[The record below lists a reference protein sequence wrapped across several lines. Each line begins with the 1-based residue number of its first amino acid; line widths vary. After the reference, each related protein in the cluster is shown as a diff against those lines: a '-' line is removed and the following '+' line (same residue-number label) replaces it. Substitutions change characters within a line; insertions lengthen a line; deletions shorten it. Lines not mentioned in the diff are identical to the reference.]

1 MLELKN
7 IKKIYQMSENPVH
20 ALKGISM
27 TLRSSEFVSIL
38 GPSGCGK
45 TTTLNII
52 GGLDRYTDGDLL
64 IDGRSTK
71 EYKDKDWDM
80 YRNHKV
86 GFVFQ
91 SYNLIPH
98 QNILSN
104 VEIAL
109 TIANIDKKK
118 RKDMAIEA
126 LTKVGLKDE
135 IHKFPRQL
143 SGGQMQR
150 VAIARAIVNKPS
162 VLLADEPTGALDSK
176 TSVQVLDIL
185 KELSNECLV
194 VMVTHNEE
202 LANKYSTRIIK
213 LKDGE
218 MVDDSNPYDPLES
231 EIEEAKENEIKENKK
246 YENKK
251 GKIKKVGMP
260 FVTALKL
267 SLSNLRSKI
276 GRTILT
282 CFAGSIGIIGIALI
296 LSVSTGFNDYVKDV
310 ERSTLSQ
317 YPISLSRNNLDI
329 TSLFASFMAQNMEED
344 KNDSSN
350 VENDTV
356 VPRYVLVD
364 LLRNVANNSKQN
376 DLKAFKEY
384 IEKKN
389 LKDEDYILQIDYG
402 YNVSITAYDA
412 NYKNADGNFEVRKV
426 KPFTLPRVD
435 PDTGEQLYIMSPQ
448 YTTDKIETLMSNMN
462 TWDKMFDDRKTVMEQ
477 YDLLAGEW
485 PSDDSIDV
493 LFVVDEN
500 NKISDFAAYSTGLV
514 NNNNGDRYIAQ
525 LFRYV
530 TDPDNNEDPK
540 SVYSYEFTYEDILGL
555 EYYIVPDSQ
564 YFEKDEVEE
573 GSVQTYTN
581 ISKNTEKMTALLES
595 GNENILKVKVCG
607 VIRPNPN
614 SKSHSINGTIAYS
627 NNLVNKI
634 IEVNNNSDVVKTQEA
649 HEDTCIYDF
658 ISQMSTKGKTWE
670 TIQTSLRMMKNY
682 APDNFP
688 LTDAEIDQINKDTMV
703 PLMYSNYFGK
713 VDLLEPSS
721 ISIYPYSFEDKDKIV
736 DFIQEYNNNLE
747 TLYPD
752 LEDKELDEKRIT
764 YNDYLASIMGSVTTI
779 INAITYVLIA
789 FVSISLIVSSIMIA
803 IITYISVIER
813 TKEIGILRAMGA
825 SKGDVKNIFNAE
837 TFITGLIAGLIGI
850 AITILLNIPISL
862 LVEYL
867 AGIENVAT
875 LPVLGGVILVVISFL
890 LSVIS
895 GLIPSSY
902 AAKCDPVVAL
912 RTE

>member
-7 IKKIYQMSENPVH
+7 IKKVYQLSENPVH

-27 TLRSSEFVSIL
+27 TFRSSEFVSIL

-52 GGLDRYTDGDLL
+52 GGLDRYTEGDLL

-71 EYKDKDWDM
+71 EYSDKDWDM

-150 VAIARAIVNKPS
+150 VAIARAIVNKPT

-202 LANKYSTRIIK
+202 LAKKYSTRIIK

-218 MVDDSNPYDPLES
+218 MVDDSNIYDPTEE
-231 EIEEAKENEIKENKK
+231 EINKAKELEIIENKK
-246 YENKK
+246 YQNKK

-260 FVTALKL
+260 FITALKL
-267 SLSNLRSKI
+267 SLSNLKSKL

-296 LSVSTGFNDYVKDV
+296 LSVSTGFNGYVKDV

-317 YPISLSRNNLDI
+317 YPITLQKNNVDI
-329 TSLFASFMAQNMEED
+329 TSLFASYIAQNMEED
-344 KNDSSN
+344 KED
-350 VENDTV
+350 ENNENTDTV

-364 LLRNVANNSKQN
+364 LMRNVANNSKQN
-376 DLKAFKEY
+376 DLKAFKNY
-384 IEKKN
+384 IEEKN

-402 YNVSITAYDA
+402 YSVSLTAYDA
-412 NYKNADGNFEVRKV
+412 NYRNTDGNFEARKV
-426 KPFTLPRVD
+426 KPFTLPRTD
-435 PDTGEQLYIMSPQ
+435 PDTGETLYIISQ
-448 YTTDKIETLMSNMN
+448 SYTSDRIESLMSNMN
-462 TWDKMFDDRKTVMEQ
+462 TWSKMFDDRNTIMEQ
-477 YDLLAGEW
+477 YDLIAGEW
-485 PSDDSIDV
+485 PSEDSLDV

-500 NKISDFAAYSTGLV
+500 NKISDFDAYSSGLV
-514 NNNNGDRYIAQ
+514 NNNNGDRYIAA

-530 TDPDNNEDPK
+530 SDPDNNPDPK
-540 SVYSYEFTYEDILGL
+540 SLYSYEFSYDDILNL
-555 EYYIVPDSQ
+555 EYYIVPDSLYYQ
-564 YFEKDEVEE
+564 EDEVEE
-573 GSVQTYTN
+573 GAVQTYSN
-581 ISKNTEKMTALLES
+581 IKNNKEKMTELLS
-595 GNENILKVKVCG
+595 SDNENIVKVRVAG
-607 VIRPNPN
+607 IIKPNPN
-614 SKSHSINGTIAYS
+614 SKSHSISGTIAYT
-627 NNLVNKI
+627 NNLVNKV
-634 IEVNNNSDVVKTQEA
+634 IEINNNSAVVTTQKE

-658 ISQMSTKGKTWE
+658 ISGLSTKGKTWE
-670 TIQTSLRMMKNY
+670 QIQNAKEYETRRFPSYRPRNRSNQSRNN
-682 APDNFP
+682 AP
-688 LTDAEIDQINKDTMV
+688 
-703 PLMYSNYFGK
+703 
-713 VDLLEPSS
+713 
-721 ISIYPYSFEDKDKIV
+721 
-736 DFIQEYNNNLE
+736 
-747 TLYPD
+747 
-752 LEDKELDEKRIT
+752 
-764 YNDYLASIMGSVTTI
+764 
-779 INAITYVLIA
+779 INA
-789 FVSISLIVSSIMIA
+789 F
-803 IITYISVIER
+803 
-813 TKEIGILRAMGA
+813 
-825 SKGDVKNIFNAE
+825 
-837 TFITGLIAGLIGI
+837 
-850 AITILLNIPISL
+850 
-862 LVEYL
+862 
-867 AGIENVAT
+867 
-875 LPVLGGVILVVISFL
+875 
-890 LSVIS
+890 
-895 GLIPSSY
+895 
-902 AAKCDPVVAL
+902 
-912 RTE
+912 